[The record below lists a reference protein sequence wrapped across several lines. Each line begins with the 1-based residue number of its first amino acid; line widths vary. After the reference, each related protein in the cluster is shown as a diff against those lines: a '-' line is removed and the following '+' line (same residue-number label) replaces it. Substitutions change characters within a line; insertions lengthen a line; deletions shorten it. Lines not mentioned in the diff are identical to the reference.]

1 MDITPHLLK
10 DGKLELPPGSSGI
23 RYLYARHLYLAL
35 RLVKNILVGGERRA
49 RSAAPLET
57 SILPQNRGCRSRLRV
72 RAYSRGVHM
81 VWGWAHLRSRSF
93 QHLDTRVTVIIDS
106 CNVEAAAAAA
116 VAAESLAHLAVKLVL
131 EQEHWERL
139 QEPAIP

>member
-35 RLVKNILVGGERRA
+35 RLVKKFSLVVSDGA
-49 RSAAPLET
+49 RSAAH
-57 SILPQNRGCRSRLRV
+57 LPQNNGSRGPMRV
-72 RAYSRGVHM
+72 RAYSRGGHM
-81 VWGWAHLRSRSF
+81 VWGRAHLRSRSF
-93 QHLDTRVTVIIDS
+93 QHLDTRVSLIIDS
-106 CNVEAAAAAA
+106 GNVEAAAAAA
-116 VAAESLAHLAVKLVL
+116 VTAESLAHLAVKLVL